1 MRDTEACA
9 QRDMTRACALELY
22 CAYFAPTLHVTT
34 ESVVARTGARASTP
48 AQHHAEV
55 SADAGGANEEQ
66 SSINVT
72 NLGRSSYLRR

>member
-9 QRDMTRACALELY
+9 QRDTTRACARELY
-22 CAYFAPTLHVTT
+22 CAYFAPTLHANTVT
-34 ESVVARTGARASTP
+34 VVARTGAHASTP

-55 SADAGGANEEQ
+55 SADAGANEEQ

-72 NLGRSSYLRR
+72 NLGRSSSLRR